1 MTTETASGV
10 PSSSQTLIV
19 YFLTVAGD
27 IDIVYMYSL
36 LGDLVFKN
44 KDSVFTSIKVALVA
58 KQPANA

>member
-10 PSSSQTLIV
+10 LSSSQTLIV
-19 YFLTVAGD
+19 YFINVAGD
-27 IDIVYMYSL
+27 IDIIYL
-36 LGDLVFKN
+36 LGGLVFKN